1 MYVTNKIRTVFD
13 YGSEWSLELNGM
25 KQTNG

>member
-1 MYVTNKIRTVFD
+1 MYVTNKIMAVFG

-25 KQTNG
+25 KQTNR